1 MDREAWHAVIH
12 GVAKGRTWLSNWT
25 ELRQFYNH
33 LTKLQTAGYFNWW
46 NNYGSQFQL
55 LSRVCIFAISFFAL
69 NMLLQT
75 FSLHN
80 QLAVK
85 KFLVKDK
92 TTGWQ
97 FGGWQFGFN
106 CNISY
111 HNLQLVMLLMALLNW
126 LLTLKHTTS
135 QEKEALR
142 VSKVHSWTI
151 CAIEFWNIYQWTY
164 YNTPEKKNSIESL
177 TKQYRAQLQICILV
191 FVNQH
196 FS

>member
-1 MDREAWHAVIH
+1 MDKEAWRAVIH
-12 GVAKGRTWLSNWT
+12 GVAKGRTRLSNWT

-33 LTKLQTAGYFNWW
+33 LIKLQTAYFFNWW
-46 NNYGSQFQL
+46 NNYGSQSQL
-55 LSRVCIFAISFFAL
+55 LSLVCIFAMSFFAL

-106 CNISY
+106 CKISY

-142 VSKVHSWTI
+142 VSKVHSWTHI
-151 CAIEFWNIYQWTY
+151 CHRILEHLSVDILQYTR
-164 YNTPEKKNSIESL
+164 KKYSTESL
-177 TKQYRAQLQICILV
+177 TKQYRVQLQICLLV
-191 FVNQH
+191 FINQY